1 MEIQTSQFTKD
12 IVIACQYIG
21 STGFFIIITS
31 GVSTLNRFYKRY
43 ITLVSKNIGLSFY
56 IK

>member
-1 MEIQTSQFTKD
+1 METQTSQFTKD

-21 STGFFIIITS
+21 STGLFIIINS
-31 GVSTLNRFYKRY
+31 RASALNRFYKRY